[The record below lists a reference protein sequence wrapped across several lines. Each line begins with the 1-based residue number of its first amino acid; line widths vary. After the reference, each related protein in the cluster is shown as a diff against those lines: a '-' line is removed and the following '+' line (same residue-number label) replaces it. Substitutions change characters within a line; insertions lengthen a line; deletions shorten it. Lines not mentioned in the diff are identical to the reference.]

1 MLEWIQAG
9 SQLLNAVGGL
19 GGSPPPSQAYS
30 GLAPTVSRADLDF
43 SGFTVATGQARADG
57 AKISKTS
64 SDSLSGAPAAAPA
77 PSGVLGAVAL
87 AAGSF
92 LAIKAFS

>member
-9 SQLLNAVGGL
+9 SQLLQAVGGL

-30 GLAPTVSRADLDF
+30 GMAPTVSRADLDF
-43 SGFTVATGQARADG
+43 SGFTVATGSARADG

-64 SDSLSGAPAAAPA
+64 SDALGQTPAAPA
-77 PSGVLGAVAL
+77 QGGSVLGAIAL
-87 AAGSF
+87 AAGAAF
-92 LAIKAFS
+92 ALKALG